1 MRTARVALAAM
12 LLVSIA
18 TIAQAQT
25 PQGQGQGQG
34 QGRMGGRNM
43 AALMTGITLSAEQQ
57 VKFDSLNT
65 KNTEARQ
72 AMMADQTTD
81 MDTRRTK
88 MRELMTSQ
96 QDDIKAILTDD
107 QKKVFEKNVADMQA
121 RMPQGGGRPPR
132 N

>member
-1 MRTARVALAAM
+1 MRTARVAFAAM
-12 LLVSIA
+12 LLVGIA
-18 TIAQAQT
+18 TVAQAQT
-25 PQGQGQGQG
+25 PQGQGQGQ
-34 QGRMGGRNM
+34 RMGGGRNM

-57 VKFDSLNT
+57 VKFDSLST

-88 MRELMTSQ
+88 MRELMTRQ

-132 N
+132 S